1 MMGKEIIEA
10 KQYDPDEITRTYILF
25 ERSNELKFQCIASP
39 IEVLKSSPEEF
50 LSLRYYYTY
59 IYIPFVH
66 GKHFSIINDSKKIP
80 KLYEFLLEWK
90 KFSKE
95 TQIDIEIGTQRILIE
110 NAYLEEY
117 EPIMLGKEIEIEFGN
132 KKTYMNALVLRL
144 KIIFTEFR
152 VEFLK

>member
-1 MMGKEIIEA
+1 MMEKEIIEA

-25 ERSNELKFQCIASP
+25 ERSNELKFQCIISP
-39 IEVLKSSPEEF
+39 IEMLKSSPEEF

-59 IYIPFVH
+59 IYIPLIH